1 MRKQAIALLF
11 FGSTVWAQ
19 LAHGLGLGDIEVYS
33 ALNQA
38 LEAEIN
44 LTSVRP
50 DELDGLIVKLASEEA
65 FSQAGVERPFY
76 LTRLKFSLASKPD
89 GTQYI
94 KVSTEDPVREPFL
107 SFLIDVDWPRGRL
120 VREYTVL
127 LDPPVFASQPQAVT
141 PQITSA
147 PATDTSPETATGEPA
162 LIERTPATAETGDF
176 DFGVEEGGEA
186 EESTGLDELPA
197 TGESVV
203 GTESQVDDLPDIE
216 IEEAPAEE
224 VADSTEPAAEPMV
237 DQYEAE
243 TEVSGSGDE
252 TLASQE
258 AVPEFEDETLTTQSS
273 TADNFE
279 EEQFAEA
286 AEEGEPLPD
295 IDIVLDESLPYDEV
309 ATNALLVQFAAE
321 DSVKDSAVA
330 LRNTAPAGAGEGGGS
345 GDGSGADEYEVK
357 PGDTLHEIASQYKPA
372 DVSVNQAMLAI
383 LRYNPNAFIRGN
395 INDVK
400 KGFVLRMPDKSAMLE
415 MDNAEALAEVR
426 RQTALWREYKSQL
439 VGAAS
444 ATRDA
449 QSADAFQSTKIDTG
463 AQSERGELSILS
475 PGRDDEASSRTA
487 GQQEGVATDSGALQ
501 RDLQLAR
508 EQLAAERLEKVE
520 LQERLTE
527 LNNQL
532 GTMERLITLK
542 NEQLAQLQQQLGER
556 KAGTGKPAA
565 ASGSEPAALPVPG
578 GQAGEKNARGDKSPT
593 VAAVPEQD
601 KSTATGTRDSLGLTL
616 GDEADGSSETELDL
630 LGETKQ
636 ETEAAKPATE
646 TQASPEDA
654 EPEQTPLENNASP
667 ADANAPVSGN
677 KPVPADKAE
686 GSSPPAA
693 ERAKPPAGQPEKVK
707 TPAVAPSTPKR
718 TGVSGWIY
726 DHLPSPY
733 NIMLADALE
742 SPIGLPVLG
751 VIAAVLLLIV
761 LGAVKSKGKGK
772 SKSKTKSGKAKQ
784 TEEVSATQTLKTK
797 AVKPPLSQRLNA
809 MFAPLSGLFT
819 SSKKSSLISIMSDS
833 AATKQKEPAA
843 EEKAVDNADDEE
855 TDSFDE
861 TVMVAAVAVKNDAN
875 KKGVSPQPAQTP
887 QAASAPAPKAE
898 TVEPEEEV
906 ADDTTAEADVYL
918 AYGLFDQAEELLTQA
933 LAGNPGKMEYKGK
946 LLETYFAAGKKTE
959 FEKLAAS
966 LHSDLKGKPSRIWD
980 KALVMGKEIA
990 PANSLFSGAAD
1001 TELKISDFAP
1011 AKPETADLDLSAS
1024 QGETTPDIE
1033 FGDEDDESSTT
1044 DFDLDLGEDD
1054 NKLEETVINPSN
1066 QSDGDLAFELN
1077 SDDAADELSI
1087 DFNADEL
1094 GLGADLNDA
1103 PAIQPEELNEDSES
1117 DMSDATVAIDL
1128 GFDLP
1133 DETGNVDVDM
1143 DLSDLDISGIEDD
1156 VESQHSAS
1164 DELIAELDSNESQ
1177 DVSVN
1182 TEFEILDDDTIIDSE
1197 LDDDTFGGDSSLD
1210 EVATK
1215 LDLAKAYMDMGDYD
1229 GASSTLEEVLAEG
1242 NESQR
1247 QEAEELLDQIT

>member
-38 LEAEIN
+38 LEAEIS

-65 FSQAGVERPFY
+65 FAQAGVERPFY
-76 LTRLKFSLASKPD
+76 LTHLKFSLATKPD

-94 KVSTEDPVREPFL
+94 KVSTGDPVREPFL
-107 SFLIDVDWPRGRL
+107 NFLVDVDWPRGRL
-120 VREYTVL
+120 VREYTIL
-127 LDPPVFASQPQAVT
+127 LDPPVFASQSQTAT
-141 PQITSA
+141 PQVTTAA
-147 PATDTSPETATGEPA
+147 PATETSSETATGEPA
-162 LIERTPATAETGDF
+162 LIERTPATAKTGEGF
-176 DFGVEEGGEA
+176 DFGAEEGA
-186 EESTGLDELPA
+186 EPAGLDESSA
-197 TGESVV
+197 TGELAV
-203 GTESQVDDLPDIE
+203 GAESPVAGLPDIE
-216 IEEAPAEE
+216 VEEAPAGE
-224 VADSTEPAAEPMV
+224 VAGSTEAAPEPTVDQYAAETEMPGPADETTASEEAAPEDEGVSAQQSVPAGSAEEEPSAEATEAEATPAAEE
-237 DQYEAE
+237 EA
-243 TEVSGSGDE
+243 
-252 TLASQE
+252 
-258 AVPEFEDETLTTQSS
+258 F
-273 TADNFE
+273 
-279 EEQFAEA
+279 
-286 AEEGEPLPD
+286 PD
-295 IDIVLDESLPYDEV
+295 IDLVLDESLPYDEV
-309 ATNALLVQFAAE
+309 ATNALLAQFAAE
-321 DSVKDSAVA
+321 DSVKGSTVA
-330 LRNTAPAGAGEGGGS
+330 SQNTAAPGGNAGQEGGS
-345 GDGSGADEYEVK
+345 ESDEYKVK
-357 PGDTLHEIASQYKPA
+357 AGDTLHDIASQYKPV
-372 DVSVNQAMLAI
+372 DISVNQAMLAI

-400 KGFVLRMPDKSAMLE
+400 KGFVLRIPDKSAMLE
-415 MDNAEALAEVR
+415 MDNAAALAEVR

-439 VGAAS
+439 AGAAS

-449 QSADAFQSTKIDTG
+449 QSADTFQSSKIDTG
-463 AQSERGELSILS
+463 AQGEKGELTILS
-475 PGRDDEASSRTA
+475 PGRDAEGSSRAA
-487 GQQEGVATDSGALQ
+487 GQQKGVAADSGALQ

-527 LNNQL
+527 LNKQL
-532 GTMERLITLK
+532 ETMQRLITLK
-542 NEQLAQLQQQLGER
+542 NEQLAQLQQQLGGQ
-556 KAGTGKPAA
+556 KGGTEKPATG
-565 ASGSEPAALPVPG
+565 SGSKPTATPSTEEQP
-578 GQAGEKNARGDKSPT
+578 GEKNTPDSQSVTEAT
-593 VAAVPEQD
+593 APEQD
-601 KSTATGTRDSLGLTL
+601 KNAATGTRNTLGLTL
-616 GDEADGSSETELDL
+616 GDEADNSSETELDL
-630 LGETKQ
+630 LGETKK
-636 ETEAAKPATE
+636 ETEAEKPATE
-646 TQASPEDA
+646 TRAAQEDVA
-654 EPEQTPLENNASP
+654 PEQAPLENAAPP
-667 ADANAPVSGN
+667 ADDNAPVAGN
-677 KPVPADKAE
+677 KPAPGKNVESP
-686 GSSPPAA
+686 GSP
-693 ERAKPPAGQPEKVK
+693 AKPAKPAGQPEKAK
-707 TPAVAPSTPKR
+707 APAVVPSPPKR
-718 TGVSGWIY
+718 TGISGWIY

-751 VIAAVLLLIV
+751 AIAVVLLLIV
-761 LGAVKSKGKGK
+761 LAAVKSKGKGK
-772 SKSKTKSGKAKQ
+772 AKSAKTRQA
-784 TEEVSATQTLKTK
+784 EAASATQTLKTK
-797 AVKPPLSQRLNA
+797 AVKPPLGHRLQA

-819 SSKKSSLISIMSDS
+819 SNKKSSLISIMSGGT
-833 AATKQKEPAA
+833 AAKQEEPDE
-843 EEKAVDNADDEE
+843 EEKAVDSADDEE

-861 TVMVAAVAVKNDAN
+861 TVMVAAVAVKNDAG
-875 KKGVSPQPAQTP
+875 KKNSPSQPAQPAQTD
-887 QAASAPAPKAE
+887 SAPAPKAAQIA
-898 TVEPEEEV
+898 EPEEEV

-933 LAGNPGKMEYKGK
+933 LAANPGKAEYKGK

-959 FEKLAAS
+959 FEKLAAG
-966 LHSDLKGKPSRIWD
+966 LHADLNGKPSRIWD

-1054 NKLEETVINPSN
+1054 NKLEETIINPSN
-1066 QSDGDLAFELN
+1066 QSDGDLAFGLN
-1077 SDDAADELSI
+1077 SEDAADELSI

-1094 GLGADLNDA
+1094 GLGADLNDT
-1103 PAIQPEELNEDSES
+1103 PAIQPEELNEDSDN
-1117 DMSDATVAIDL
+1117 DMSDDATVAIDL

-1156 VESQHSAS
+1156 VESEHSAS

-1177 DVSVN
+1177 DASVN

-1242 NESQR
+1242 SESQR

>member
-11 FGSTVWAQ
+11 FGSTAWAQ

-147 PATDTSPETATGEPA
+147 PAADTLPETATGEPA

-176 DFGVEEGGEA
+176 DFGVEEEGGEA
-186 EESTGLDELPA
+186 AESTGFDELPSA
-197 TGESVV
+197 GESVV
-203 GTESQVDDLPDIE
+203 GTESLVDDLPDIE
-216 IEEAPAEE
+216 VEQAPAEE
-224 VADSTEPAAEPMV
+224 VADSTGAAEEPTV

-243 TEVSGSGDE
+243 TEVSDSGDE

-258 AVPEFEDETLTTQSS
+258 AAPEFEDETLTTQSS
-273 TADNFE
+273 TAGSFE
-279 EEQFAEA
+279 EEQFTDAD
-286 AEEGEPLPD
+286 EEGEPLPD

-309 ATNALLVQFAAE
+309 ATNALLAQFAAE
-321 DSVKDSAVA
+321 DSVKDSAVGSQ
-330 LRNTAPAGAGEGGGS
+330 NTAPMGAGKGGGS
-345 GDGSGADEYEVK
+345 GDGSGVDEYKVK
-357 PGDTLHEIASQYKPA
+357 AGDTLHEIASQYKPA
-372 DVSVNQAMLAI
+372 DVSVNQAMLAM

-449 QSADAFQSTKIDTG
+449 QSADTFQSTKIDTG

-475 PGRDDEASSRTA
+475 PGRDDEASSRAA

-532 GTMERLITLK
+532 ETMERLITLK

-556 KAGTGKPAA
+556 KAETGK
-565 ASGSEPAALPVPG
+565 PAALPVPG
-578 GQAGEKNARGDKSPT
+578 EQAGEKNARGDKSPT
-593 VAAVPEQD
+593 LTTEPESEQD
-601 KSTATGTRDSLGLTL
+601 KKTAIGTGDSLGLTL
-616 GDEADGSSETELDL
+616 GDEAAGSTETELDL

-636 ETEAAKPATE
+636 KESAKPATE
-646 TQASPEDA
+646 SRSSQEDTG
-654 EPEQTPLENNASP
+654 PEQPLENNASP
-667 ADANAPVSGN
+667 ADANAPASGN
-677 KPVPADKAE
+677 KPAPVDKAE

-693 ERAKPPAGQPEKVK
+693 EQAKPPAGQPGKVK
-707 TPAVAPSTPKR
+707 TPVTAPAPPKH
-718 TGVSGWIY
+718 TGISGWVY

-751 VIAAVLLLIV
+751 AIAVVLLLIV

-772 SKSKTKSGKAKQ
+772 AKTKSGKAKQ
-784 TEEVSATQTLKTK
+784 TEAPSTTQTLKTK
-797 AVKPPLSQRLNA
+797 AVKPPLGQRLKA

-819 SSKKSSLISIMSDS
+819 SSKKSSLISIMSDG
-833 AATKQKEPAA
+833 AGAGAKQEEPAA
-843 EEKAVDNADDEE
+843 EEKAVDNTDDEE

-1011 AKPETADLDLSAS
+1011 AKPETADLDLSSS

-1033 FGDEDDESSTT
+1033 FGDDDDESSTT

-1054 NKLEETVINPSN
+1054 NKLEETVINPGN

-1077 SDDAADELSI
+1077 TEDAADELSI

-1094 GLGADLNDA
+1094 GLGADLTDA

-1156 VESQHSAS
+1156 VESDHSAS

-1242 NESQR
+1242 SESQR
-1247 QEAEELLDQIT
+1247 QEAEELLDQIN

>member
-11 FGSTVWAQ
+11 FGSTAWAQ

-147 PATDTSPETATGEPA
+147 PAADTSPETATGEPA

-176 DFGVEEGGEA
+176 DFGVEEEGGEA
-186 EESTGLDELPA
+186 AESTGFDELPA

-203 GTESQVDDLPDIE
+203 GTESLVDDLPDIE
-216 IEEAPAEE
+216 VEQAPAEE
-224 VADSTEPAAEPMV
+224 VADSTGAAEEPTV

-243 TEVSGSGDE
+243 TGVSDSGGE

-273 TADNFE
+273 AAGSFE

-286 AEEGEPLPD
+286 DEEGEPLPD

-309 ATNALLVQFAAE
+309 ATNALLAQFAAE

-330 LRNTAPAGAGEGGGS
+330 SRNTAPMSAGEGGGS
-345 GDGSGADEYEVK
+345 GDGSGVDEYKVK
-357 PGDTLHEIASQYKPA
+357 AGDTLHEIASQYKPA

-449 QSADAFQSTKIDTG
+449 QSADTFQSTKIDTG

-475 PGRDDEASSRTA
+475 PGRDDEASSRAA

-532 GTMERLITLK
+532 ETMERLITLK

-556 KAGTGKPAA
+556 KAEIEMPT
-565 ASGSEPAALPVPG
+565 ALPVPG
-578 GQAGEKNARGDKSPT
+578 GQAGEKNARDDKSPT
-593 VAAVPEQD
+593 LTTEPEPEQD
-601 KSTATGTRDSLGLTL
+601 KKTATGTGDSLGLAL
-616 GDEADGSSETELDL
+616 GDEGAGSTETELDL
-630 LGETKQ
+630 LGETKPKEATKP
-636 ETEAAKPATE
+636 ETK
-646 TQASPEDA
+646 TQPSPEDA
-654 EPEQTPLENNASP
+654 EPEQTPLENNTAP
-667 ADANAPVSGN
+667 ADANAPVSDN
-677 KPVPADKAE
+677 KPAPAGKAE
-686 GSSPPAA
+686 GSSPPPAA
-693 ERAKPPAGQPEKVK
+693 ERAKPPAGQPGKVT
-707 TPAVAPSTPKR
+707 TPVAAPTPPKR
-718 TGVSGWIY
+718 TGISGWVY

-751 VIAAVLLLIV
+751 AIVVVLLLIV

-772 SKSKTKSGKAKQ
+772 TKTKSGKAKQ
-784 TEEVSATQTLKTK
+784 TEAASTAQTLKTK
-797 AVKPPLSQRLNA
+797 AVKPPLGQRLKA
-809 MFAPLSGLFT
+809 MFAPLSGMFT

-833 AATKQKEPAA
+833 AGAKQEEPAA
-843 EEKAVDNADDEE
+843 EEKAVDNTDDEE

-875 KKGVSPQPAQTP
+875 KNRPAQMP

-966 LHSDLKGKPSRIWD
+966 LHSDLKGKLSRIWD

-1054 NKLEETVINPSN
+1054 NKLEETVINPGN

-1077 SDDAADELSI
+1077 TEDAADELSI

-1094 GLGADLNDA
+1094 GLGTDLTDT

-1156 VESQHSAS
+1156 VESEHSAS

-1242 NESQR
+1242 SESQR
-1247 QEAEELLDQIT
+1247 QEAEELLDQIN